1 MAMNGLA
8 SLAAALESG
17 IGEIHV
23 DPVVGKRAKRAIDR
37 MLDFAAD
44 LDLTIVNNP
53 GASEGIG
60 PA

>member
-8 SLAAALESG
+8 NLAAVLETG
-17 IGEIHV
+17 VGEIHV
-23 DPVVGKRAKRAIDR
+23 DPVIGRRAKRAINR

-44 LDLTIVNNP
+44 LDLTFVNSP
-53 GASEGIG
+53 GPKDGIG